1 MGAVAWGLW
10 PTPRFPSPLIGRVG
24 DWRAG
29 LGRSLCSLFNTL
41 QRVLGRELSSDLR
54 TLYWD
59 HGGIRSRFR
68 LPMRMLSPTE
78 VADTLLAVRENFP
91 DLLDETAGLF
101 WTDDN
106 SNYGGVFLARPLS
119 GRVFF
124 LDHEEP
130 NDAPR
135 FRNVQSFCR
144 SMLGAIDHEWVEMA
158 TDYPRLTDPAD
169 IENDEDRSIA
179 VGYLRR
185 LGATQSP
192 DEYSRLAHHAL
203 NLLPPQ
209 DFALALPLFG
219 SDDMWVQER
228 TCQVMGL
235 WRCVDAIPDLL
246 RVGQTGMGNGR
257 VAAVRALQRI
267 DTVDARRA
275 VNLLRADMG
284 PQYEWLFRT
293 AGPPSYWR

>member
-1 MGAVAWGLW
+1 MNIALRHLAVKNYLNAL
-10 PTPRFPSPLIGRVG
+10 R
-24 DWRAG
+24 G
-29 LGRSLCSLFNTL
+29 LGAELNPPARAAELNTL
-41 QRVLGRELSSDLR
+41 QQVLGQQLPDDLR
-54 TLYWD
+54 TLYED

-68 LPMRMLSPTE
+68 LPMRMLSPAE
-78 VADTLLAVRENFP
+78 VADTLSGVRENFP
-91 DLLDETAGLF
+91 NLLDECASLF

-106 SNYGGVFLARPLS
+106 SNYGGVFLAGSLR

-135 FRNVQSFCR
+135 FCNVHSFCR
-144 SMLGAIDHEWVEMA
+144 SMLAAIEREWVEMA
-158 TDYPRLTDPAD
+158 TDYPRLANPAD
-169 IENDEDRSIA
+169 IESDEDRAIA
-179 VGYLRR
+179 VTYLHR
-185 LGATQSP
+185 LEAAQSP

-203 NLLPPQ
+203 NLLPPL

-228 TCQVMGL
+228 ACQVMGL
-235 WRCVDAIPDLL
+235 WRCAEAIPDLL

-267 DTVDARRA
+267 DTVDARQA
-275 VNLLRADMG
+275 LEVLQAEMG
-284 PQYEWLFRT
+284 SRYEWLFRT

>member
-1 MGAVAWGLW
+1 LN
-10 PTPRFPSPLIGRVG
+10 IGVDTSG
-24 DWRAG
+24 MKNY
-29 LGRSLCSLFNTL
+29 LNTLRSLGAELNPPASATELNTL
-41 QRVLGRELSSDLR
+41 QRVLGQELSSDLR
-54 TLYWD
+54 TLYED
-59 HGGIRSRFR
+59 HGGIRSRSR

-78 VADTLLAVRENFP
+78 VANTLLTIRENFP

-106 SNYGGVFLARPLS
+106 SNYGGVFLAGHLC

-135 FRNVQSFCR
+135 FRNVHSFCL
-144 SMLGAIDHEWVEMA
+144 SMLGASDHDWVEMA
-158 TDYPRLTDPAD
+158 TDYPRLVNPSN
-169 IENDEDRSIA
+169 IESDEDRLLAIA
-179 VGYLRR
+179 YLRR

-203 NLLPPQ
+203 NLLPPL
-209 DFALALPLFG
+209 DFALALPLCG

-228 TCQVMGL
+228 TCQVVGL
-235 WRCVDAIPDLL
+235 WRCAEAIPDLI
-246 RVGQTGMGNGR
+246 RVGQTGMRNGR

-267 DTVDARRA
+267 CTADAKRA
-275 VNLLRADMG
+275 VNVLRADMG
-284 PQYEWLFRT
+284 LQFDWLFRT
-293 AGPPSYWR
+293 AAPPSYWR